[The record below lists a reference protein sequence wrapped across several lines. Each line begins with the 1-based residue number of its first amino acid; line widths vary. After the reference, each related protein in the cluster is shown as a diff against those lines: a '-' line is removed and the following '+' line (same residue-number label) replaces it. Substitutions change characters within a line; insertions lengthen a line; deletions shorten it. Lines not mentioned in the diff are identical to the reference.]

1 MNQYNFTY
9 SSKFHYLCVQNCV
22 SQVLN
27 YLGHCNAHHYINCAI
42 EFCVTPQ
49 YGITDYIPFVHKKM
63 SEIVIAPINHSV
75 QLKTVVSSRN
85 AWRINKEILDKNN
98 IFIAIVDVYY
108 LSYRKEFRKIHGAHA
123 VIVTGYQADKDL
135 VTIYDWYEPYFYEGN
150 ISLDEFFAARSSSNP
165 KDDNPYSGWP
175 IYNKWIEITP
185 SFTEY
190 PKAECL
196 YINIRKSLSNNIYR
210 NNEKGRVLRGVD
222 ALTYILQTTSNQS
235 ISHNF
240 WRSLHN
246 DMFSISRLFS
256 LLLSNFSEM
265 VHEYNWLIE
274 DLEFLES
281 YNIIFQEM
289 LYVILKSSIK
299 GSSRLTER
307 FQLTLCQFIKKT
319 SSLYSR
325 FERICND
332 LAFNNFLPPTNMV

>member
-1 MNQYNFTY
+1 M
-9 SSKFHYLCVQNCV
+9 
-22 SQVLN
+22 
-27 YLGHCNAHHYINCAI
+27 
-42 EFCVTPQ
+42 
-49 YGITDYIPFVHKKM
+49 
-63 SEIVIAPINHSV
+63 
-75 QLKTVVSSRN
+75 
-85 AWRINKEILDKNN
+85 
-98 IFIAIVDVYY
+98 
-108 LSYRKEFRKIHGAHA
+108 
-123 VIVTGYQADKDL
+123 
-135 VTIYDWYEPYFYEGN
+135 
-150 ISLDEFFAARSSSNP
+150 
-165 KDDNPYSGWP
+165 
-175 IYNKWIEITP
+175 
-185 SFTEY
+185 
-190 PKAECL
+190 
-196 YINIRKSLSNNIYR
+196 
-210 NNEKGRVLRGVD
+210 LRGVD

-319 SSLYSR
+319 SSLYMTDLKE
-325 FERICND
+325 FVND